1 MMIGRYL
8 KIWGLLGIALL
19 MQMHIYAQLQTDISK
34 IKSDVAALMQEG
46 NYYRAAEIIRPVLEK
61 DSSDLGL
68 VFRYANCK
76 RHLLSYRSAERWFR
90 YVSAL
95 DQELAYPSA
104 RFYLALMEKNNGKYR
119 AAKTDFEVYLQIGKD
134 SRLLDM
140 ARNEIESCNFAIEHC
155 NDSTNIEIEH
165 LPAPVN
171 TEYSEFN
178 PVPISSSELVFSRY
192 RNVFQDTIEGVFS
205 DAYISDIL
213 VSKQSELG
221 WSPPKVFSKR
231 FQDNVDFVANICFSR
246 NKRTAYF
253 SICSHLGGTVGNCG
267 LYYSSFKKGKWS
279 KAKRLNNDIN
289 VEGYSSTHPFL
300 AELKDFDVLYFASNK
315 PGGQGGMDLWYV
327 VIKDGTFQKSTNL
340 GGVINTQGSEMT
352 PYYNVKTKT
361 LYFSSDW
368 HKGFGG
374 FDIFSAQGGL
384 AQWDNPKN
392 MGLPVNSG
400 SNDLYYIS
408 NSTGEEAWFSSNRPG
423 SLHHKNAE
431 NCCSDIY
438 FVRYEAQAEEP
449 QDSAE
454 VPVIARDTTEQK
466 IQKLLPLTL
475 YFHNDVPDPHSS
487 SPTTDKN
494 YEDLLEQYFKLKD
507 KYKREYSRGLKGAK
521 ARQAE
526 QDIDDF
532 FTNYVGHGFTDLEQL
547 AALLKQ
553 ELEQGKNI
561 RLKIRGYAS
570 PLNTSEYNLNLSKR
584 RIASLVNYL
593 KIYDNGYFLPYF
605 NGTAE
610 NGGSISI
617 YEDPLGDTQAAEFV
631 SDNPN
636 DKRNSV
642 YSRAAAME
650 RKIQIILYS
659 SGNTLQEDIS
669 NKEFPELSMSGI
681 RNLGMVKSGARKVVK
696 LSFTN
701 SGKSELQIKSIDTDA
716 DYISIQ
722 LKKQNYQPGENGII
736 YLLIQGDKL
745 PAGTQKFKLNIKTN
759 ALNPEQRFEFNFR
772 VED

>member
-1 MMIGRYL
+1 MIGKNL
-8 KIWGLLGIALL
+8 KIWGILSIALL
-19 MQMHIYAQLQTDISK
+19 MHMHIYAQTENQELK
-34 IKSDVAALMQEG
+34 AEAKVLMQDG
-46 NYYRAAEIIRPVLEK
+46 NFYRAAELIRPVLAT

-68 VFRYANCK
+68 AFRYAECK
-76 RHLLSYRSAERWFR
+76 RHLLSYKKAEHWYR
-90 YVSAL
+90 YVCTQ
-95 DQELAYPSA
+95 DQEHAYPSA
-104 RFYLALMEKNNGKYR
+104 RFYLALMEKHNGKYGD
-119 AAKTDFEVYLQIGKD
+119 AKRDFETYLKTGKD
-134 SRLLDM
+134 ARLLAR
-140 ARNEIESCNFAIEHC
+140 ARNEIESCEFALAHC

-165 LPAPVN
+165 LPGPVN

-178 PVPISSSELVFSRY
+178 PVPISNSELVFSRY
-192 RNVFQDTIEGVFS
+192 RNVFKDTIEGVFS

-213 VSKQSELG
+213 VSRQTEQG
-221 WSPPKVFSKR
+221 WSKPKVFSKR
-231 FQDNVDFVANICFSR
+231 FQDNVDFVANITFSR
-246 NKRTAYF
+246 NKRKAYF
-253 SICSHLGGTVGNCG
+253 SICRDLGGTVGNCA
-267 LYYSSFKKGKWS
+267 LYSSTFKNGKWS

-289 VEGYSSTHPFL
+289 TEGYSSTQPFL
-300 AELKDFDVLYFASNK
+300 AELKDFDVLYFSSNK

-327 VIKDGTFQKSTNL
+327 LIKEGKFQKSTNL

-352 PYYNVKTKT
+352 PYYHVKTKT
-361 LYFSSDW
+361 LYFSSNW

-374 FDIFSAQGGL
+374 FDIFSAQGGM
-384 AQWDNPKN
+384 AQWERPKN
-392 MGLPVNSG
+392 LGLPINSG
-400 SNDLYYIS
+400 SNDLYYIT

-423 SLHHKNAE
+423 SLHRKNAE

-438 FVRYEAQAEEP
+438 FVRFEPRKTEEAK
-449 QDSAE
+449 DSTEIPISAL
-454 VPVIARDTTEQK
+454 DTTEQK

-475 YFHNDVPDPHSS
+475 YFHNDVPDPRSTK
-487 SPTTDKN
+487 PTTDKN
-494 YEDLLEQYFKLKD
+494 YEDLLEQYFTLKD
-507 KYKREYSRGLKGAK
+507 KYKKEYSRGLKGAQ
-521 ARQAE
+521 AQQAE

-532 FTNYVGHGFTDLEQL
+532 FSNYVGHGFEDLEQL

-593 KIYDNGYFLPYF
+593 KAYDNGYFLPYF

-617 YEDPLGDTQAAEFV
+617 YEDPLGDTQAADFV

-669 NKEFPELSMSGI
+669 NKEFPVLTLSSI
-681 RNLGMVKSGARKVVK
+681 RNLGVVKSGERKVIK

-701 SGKSELQIKSIDTDA
+701 SGKSELQIKSIETNA

-722 LKKQNYQPGENGII
+722 LKQQNYQPGESGII

-745 PAGTQKFKLNIKTN
+745 EQGAQHFMLTIKTN
-759 ALNPEQRFEFNFR
+759 ALKMEEQFEFSFR
-772 VED
+772 VE